1 MNILTRRIV
10 LSAFVLATGLAGA
23 SLAGT
28 NMAMAMDPMKPM
40 SKADCMKKAKME
52 KDTTKMNAMVK
63 ECDTMAMKK
72 DTMKPMKKDA
82 MAPDAMAPK
91 KK

>member
-10 LSAFVLATGLAGA
+10 LSAFVLASGLAGP
-23 SLAGT
+23 

-82 MAPDAMAPK
+82 MAPDAMAAPK

>member
-10 LSAFVLATGLAGA
+10 LSAFVLASG
-23 SLAGT
+23 LAGT

-82 MAPDAMAPK
+82 MAPDAMAAPK

>member
-1 MNILTRRIV
+1 MNSFTRHIS
-10 LSAFVLATGLAGA
+10 LSALVLATGLAGA
-23 SLAGT
+23 SLAFAED
-28 NMAMAMDPMKPM
+28 AMKADPMKQ
-40 SKADCMKKAKME
+40 SDCMAKAKME

>member
-1 MNILTRRIV
+1 MNILSRSIA

-23 SLAGT
+23 NIAQ
-28 NMAMAMDPMKPM
+28 AEDAMKPM
-40 SKADCMKKAKME
+40 SKEDCMAKAKME

>member
-10 LSAFVLATGLAGA
+10 LSVFVLATGLAGV
-23 SLAGT
+23 
-28 NMAMAMDPMKPM
+28 NMALAMDPMKPM
-40 SKADCMKKAKME
+40 NKADCMKKAKME

-82 MAPDAMAPK
+82 MAPDAMAAPK

>member
-1 MNILTRRIV
+1 MNILARSIA

-23 SLAGT
+23 NIAQ
-28 NMAMAMDPMKPM
+28 AEDAMKPM
-40 SKADCMKKAKME
+40 SQEDCMAKAKME

>member
-1 MNILTRRIV
+1 MNILARRIA

-23 SLAGT
+23 NIAQ
-28 NMAMAMDPMKPM
+28 AEDAMKPM
-40 SKADCMKKAKME
+40 SKEDCMAKAKME

-91 KK
+91 KKK

>member
-1 MNILTRRIV
+1 MNIFQRHIA
-10 LSAFVLATGLAGA
+10 LSALVLATGLAGA
-23 SLAGT
+23 SLAFAED
-28 NMAMAMDPMKPM
+28 AMKADPMKQ
-40 SKADCMKKAKME
+40 ADCMKKAKME

-63 ECDTMAMKK
+63 ECDTMAVKK

>member
-1 MNILTRRIV
+1 MNILARRIA

-23 SLAGT
+23 S
-28 NMAMAMDPMKPM
+28 MAQAEDAMKPM
-40 SKADCMKKAKME
+40 NKADCMTKAKME
-52 KDTTKMNAMVK
+52 KDTMKMNSMVK

>member
-1 MNILTRRIV
+1 
-10 LSAFVLATGLAGA
+10 
-23 SLAGT
+23 
-28 NMAMAMDPMKPM
+28 
-40 SKADCMKKAKME
+40 
-52 KDTTKMNAMVK
+52 VK

-82 MAPDAMAPK
+82 MAPDAMAAPK